1 MIEPIW
7 IELEETLLIHS
18 RLLQKY
24 GGSDGIRDSGLLHS
38 ALAKPKQF
46 LYYTE
51 ATTLPDLAAAY
62 MSGIVKNHPFIDGNK
77 RVGFGVGV
85 LFLGLNGLDLKADP
99 IDAAN
104 VILELAAG
112 KMDSVKLTDWL
123 VANL

>member
-1 MIEPIW
+1 MIEPTW

-18 RLLQKY
+18 RLIQKY
-24 GGSDGIRDSGLLHS
+24 GGSDGIRDSGMLHS
-38 ALAKPKQF
+38 ALAKPKQIF
-46 LYYTE
+46 YYAE
-51 ATTLPDLAAAY
+51 AVALPDLAAAY

-77 RVGFGVGV
+77 RVGFGAGV
-85 LFLGLNGLDLKADP
+85 LFLGLNGLELKADP

-104 VILELAAG
+104 IILELAAG

>member
-7 IELEETLLIHS
+7 IELEETLMIHS

-24 GGSDGIRDSGLLHS
+24 GGSDGIRDSGMLHS

-46 LYYTE
+46 FYYAE
-51 ATTLPDLAAAY
+51 ATTLPGLAAAY

-104 VILELAAG
+104 VILELATG

>member
-1 MIEPIW
+1 MIEPAW

-18 RLLQKY
+18 RLIQKY
-24 GGSDGIRDSGLLHS
+24 GGSDGIRDLGMLHS

-46 LYYTE
+46 FYYAE
-51 ATTLPDLAAAY
+51 ATALPDLAAAY

-77 RVGFGVGV
+77 RVGFGIGE
-85 LFLGLNGLDLKADP
+85 LFLGLNGLDLKAGQ

-112 KMDSVKLTDWL
+112 KMDSMKLTDWL